1 MEGAAATMVAMEC
14 SGVNVHERARLA
26 GQRLWWPATVSPD
39 GIVGDPP
46 VTDFVRVDEMIVI
59 DGMRTGATKSLRTL
73 AAGSQLA
80 FVGVV
85 DTTDCWDS
93 RIHIHPDWV
102 ASFDLADWARR

>member
-14 SGVNVHERARLA
+14 SGVNVHER
-26 GQRLWWPATVSPD
+26 ATVSPD

-80 FVGVV
+80 VVGVV

-93 RIHIHPDWV
+93 HIHIHPDWV
-102 ASFDLADWARR
+102 TSFDLSDWARR